1 MMKSKSFHGSSTAR
15 ALLAAGVIAA
25 ASFRAFAGDQT
36 PDDKLAKSV
45 IEPEEEPSRLHLL
58 LQVEAT
64 SHYITPR
71 GLDVAD
77 SGASFQPLTV
87 VMIDVYR
94 NKDAFLSNVQL
105 WGSYWNDVG
114 TVKYGAVPGY
124 WNEIDFAGGVDFKFG
139 KGFDL
144 NISYSSFH
152 SETSSYATNGHFE
165 TTLAYHDSF
174 MGPFSINPN
183 VWFFDEVHK
192 EATVQFNYSH
202 SKETFYFAPGIDPT
216 YKFDPFPLTVEL
228 PTYVTLVHSGFYQ
241 LVNGTPADGGV
252 GVFSTGYK
260 FSVPLKFVPHSYGSW
275 TIYTGFQYYYI
286 KNQGA
291 LDGNEFALTGKKYE
305 ERDLYRFYGG
315 LSIFF

>member
-1 MMKSKSFHGSSTAR
+1 MMKSNSFLCSSAAR
-15 ALLAAGVIAA
+15 AFLAAGVIAA

-45 IEPEEEPSRLHLL
+45 IEPEEPSRLHLL

-71 GLDVAD
+71 GLDVVY

-87 VMIDVYR
+87 VMFDAYR
-94 NKDAFLSNVQL
+94 SQTNWLSNVQL

-114 TVKYGAVPGY
+114 TSKYGAVPGY
-124 WNEIDFAGGVDFKFG
+124 WNEIDFAGGVDFKFL

-152 SETSSYATNGHFE
+152 SETESYSTNGHLE
-165 TTLAYHDSF
+165 VTLAYHDSF

-183 VWFFDEVHK
+183 VWYFQDLHK
-192 EATVQFNYSH
+192 EATVQFNYTTA
-202 SKETFYFAPGIDPT
+202 KRGFYFAPGIDPT

-228 PTYVTLVHSGFYQ
+228 PTYVTLVSPSFYQ
-241 LVNGTPADGGV
+241 KFDGSEGGSGV

-260 FSVPLKFVPHSYGSW
+260 FSVPLKFIPHSYGSW
-275 TIYTGFQYYYI
+275 TVYTGFQYYYVQ
-286 KNQGA
+286 NQGA

-305 ERDLYRFYGG
+305 QRDLYRFYGG
-315 LSIFF
+315 VSIFF

>member
-1 MMKSKSFHGSSTAR
+1 MMKSKSFHCPPTAR

-64 SHYITPR
+64 DHYITPR
-71 GLDVAD
+71 ALDVVD
-77 SGASFQPLTV
+77 RGVSFQPLTV
-87 VMIDVYR
+87 VMLDVYR
-94 NKDAFLSNVQL
+94 NKDGFLSNVQL

-114 TVKYGAVPGY
+114 IQKYGAVPGY

-152 SETSSYATNGHFE
+152 SETSSYSTNGHFE

-192 EATVQFNYSH
+192 EATVQFNYSN
-202 SKETFYFAPGIDPT
+202 SRQTFYFAPGIDPT

-228 PTYVTLVHSGFYQ
+228 PTYVTLIHSGFYQ
-241 LVNGTPADGGV
+241 LTNGAQSSGGV

-260 FSVPLKFVPHSYGSW
+260 FSVPLKFIPHSYGSW
-275 TIYTGFQYYYI
+275 TIYTGFQYYYVQ
-286 KNQGA
+286 NQGA
-291 LDGNEFALTGKKYE
+291 LDGNELLTGKKYE